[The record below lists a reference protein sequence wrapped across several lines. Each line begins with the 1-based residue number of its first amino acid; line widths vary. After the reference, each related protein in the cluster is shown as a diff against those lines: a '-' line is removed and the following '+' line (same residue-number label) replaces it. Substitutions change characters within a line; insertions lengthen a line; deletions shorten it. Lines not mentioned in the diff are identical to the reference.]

1 MMTKK
6 YIPLV
11 LATLLFVVLFS
22 CQNGSNDNYAKE
34 NWPSYLGDKGV
45 THYSLLNQVHKDNV
59 HKLKKVWEFDN
70 GEASV
75 NNRSMIQCN
84 PLIIDGILY
93 STTATL
99 KVFALDAATGK
110 RLWMFNPDKDSI
122 VTKGVN
128 RGLAFWQKGDSRKI
142 FYASGE
148 HLFALD
154 PQKGE
159 LIPSFG
165 KDGIIDLTKG
175 LGRDVDGFQY
185 QMNTP
190 GIIHKDLYIVG
201 GRVSESIK
209 PVPGHIR
216 AYDVHTGEIKWI
228 FHTIPHPGE
237 YGYDTWPKDAYLK
250 SGGANVWAGFSLDK
264 EREIVFAPTGSP
276 SFDFYGGDRIGTN
289 LFGNS
294 IIALDANTGK
304 RRWHFQA
311 VHHDLQ
317 DYDLPAPPTLAT
329 IEKEGQRI
337 DVIAQVTK
345 MGFLFVLNRETGDP
359 IYPIDEV
366 AVPASQ
372 LDGEEAWPTQ
382 PIPTVYPP
390 FARTNLTENDLAIR
404 SEEARKAARKIWDEH
419 EHGNM
424 YDPPSVKGTINFPGL
439 YGGAEWGGAA
449 VDPHTGTLFINS
461 NNFPWQSKVSPYNG
475 VAISKNVNIELGNSK
490 DFKLY
495 NLKDDP
501 FVTGSPGRNL
511 YKMLCQNC
519 HGIDLEGS
527 SMYGGSPALTH
538 VKDSLTRKQMYTMI
552 SKGKGG
558 MPSFKTISEKEMN
571 QVIDFLRLEEK
582 DMIAGESEWPYPYT
596 YDGHKRFNLED
607 GLPMIKPPW
616 GQLTAIDLNKAE
628 IKWQI
633 PLGNIDSL
641 NIPGHP
647 ITGTP
652 NFGGPIVTQGGLLFI
667 AATSDNKFRAFDKDT
682 GELLW
687 EADLP
692 TSGVATPATY
702 SVDGKQYI
710 VIACG
715 GGREGAKS
723 GDSYVAFALP

>member
-1 MMTKK
+1 MA
-6 YIPLV
+6 
-11 LATLLFVVLFS
+11 ATLLLIILLVS
-22 CQNGSNDNYAKE
+22 CQNGSNDYYAKE

-45 THYSLLNQVHKDNV
+45 SHYSLLNQVHKDNV

-93 STTATL
+93 GTTATL

-175 LGRDVDGFQY
+175 LGRDVDGFKY
-185 QMNTP
+185 HMNTP

-201 GRVSESIK
+201 GAVSETVK

-304 RRWHFQA
+304 RLWHFQA

-329 IEKEGQRI
+329 IEKEGQKI
-337 DVIAQVTK
+337 DVIAQVSK
-345 MGFLFVLNRETGDP
+345 MGFIFVLNRETGEP

-404 SEEARKAARKIWDEH
+404 SEEARKAARKIWDEQV
-419 EHGNM
+419 HGNM

-439 YGGAEWGGAA
+439 YGGGEWGAAA
-449 VDPHTGTLFINS
+449 VDPGTGTLFINA
-461 NNFPWQSKVSPYNG
+461 NNFPWHSKVSP
-475 VAISKNVNIELGNSK
+475 
-490 DFKLY
+490 
-495 NLKDDP
+495 
-501 FVTGSPGRNL
+501 FVTGHPGRNL

-519 HGIDLEGS
+519 HGNDLKGS
-527 SMYGGSPALTH
+527 SMYGGAPALTH
-538 VKDSLTRKQMYTMI
+538 VKDSLTRKHIYTI
-552 SKGKGG
+552 IKKGKGG
-558 MPSFKTISEKEMN
+558 MPSFKTLSEKEMN
-571 QVIDFLRLEEK
+571 QVIDFLRQEDK
-582 DMIAGESEWPYPYT
+582 DMIASKSEYPYPYT
-596 YDGHKRFNLED
+596 YDGHKRINLED

-652 NFGGPIVTQGGLLFI
+652 NFGGPIVTLGGLLFI

-702 SVDGKQYI
+702 SVEGKQYI

-715 GGREGAKS
+715 GGREGIKS

>member
-1 MMTKK
+1 MIKK
-6 YIPLV
+6 HISIIAAALLLIIALV
-11 LATLLFVVLFS
+11 S
-22 CQNGSNDNYAKE
+22 CQKGSKDYYAKE

-45 THYSLLNQVHKDNV
+45 THYSLLNQIHKDNV

-70 GEASV
+70 GEASI
-75 NNRSMIQCN
+75 NNRSKINCN

-93 STTATL
+93 GTTATL

-110 RLWMFNPDKDSI
+110 QLWMFNPDKDSI

-128 RGLAFWQKGDSRKI
+128 RGLAFWQKGNNRKI

-148 HLFALD
+148 YLFALD

-175 LGRDVDGFQY
+175 LGRDVDGFEY
-185 QMNTP
+185 HMNSP
-190 GIIHKDLYIVG
+190 GVIHKDLYIVG
-201 GRVSESIK
+201 GKVSESVK
-209 PVPGHIR
+209 PIPGHIR

-294 IIALDANTGK
+294 IVALDANTGK

-329 IEKEGQRI
+329 IEKDGQKI
-337 DVIAQVTK
+337 DVIAQITK
-345 MGFLFVLNRETGDP
+345 MGFLFVLNRETGEP

-404 SEEARKAARKIWDEH
+404 SEEARKEARKIWDERV
-419 EHGNM
+419 HGNM

-439 YGGAEWGGAA
+439 LGGGEWGGAA
-449 VDPHTGTLFINS
+449 VDPGTATLFINA
-461 NNFPWQSKVSPYNG
+461 NNFPWDSKVS
-475 VAISKNVNIELGNSK
+475 
-490 DFKLY
+490 
-495 NLKDDP
+495 P

-519 HGIDLEGS
+519 HGNDLKGS
-527 SMYGGSPALTH
+527 SMYGGAPALNH
-538 VKDSLTRKQMYTMI
+538 VKDSLTRKQMYTI
-552 SKGKGG
+552 ITKGKGG
-558 MPSFKTISEKEMN
+558 MPSFKTLSEKEIN
-571 QVIDFLRLEEK
+571 QVIDFLRQEEK
-582 DMIAGESEWPYPYT
+582 DMIEDESEYPYPYT
-596 YDGHKRFNLED
+596 YDGHKRLNLKD

-616 GQLTAIDLNKAE
+616 GQLTAIDLNKAK

-652 NFGGPIVTQGGLLFI
+652 NFGGPIVSQGGLLFI

-687 EADLP
+687 ETDLP
-692 TSGVATPATY
+692 TSGIATPATY

-715 GGREGAKS
+715 GGRGGNKS